1 MQRAERTL
9 KPLADT
15 PQKQATEHPAT
26 NAGLHNSPRM
36 VAQRQ
41 QLRQAFGAAMQL
53 PGGEEI
59 ESQQVVS
66 RRVDPDFATYRGAAV
81 AAVTKVEMQDFYD
94 RFVANEVS
102 RLSAMYVD
110 DDVKDT
116 MRHAD
121 LVFNMFMLNSRDMG
135 EIQDRLNN
143 LVVAVNAADA
153 NIGTLLANRNHN
165 AGTEEAHR
173 DERYRRT
180 GAKPEVGT
188 TQPRTLRGVNSHA
201 EGEQLLTALHNA
213 VNGALGGG
221 AYVLGQVG
229 VRGSAVTGIRS
240 RTNTPFEEGTDDNQ
254 EMSDASDLDFFF
266 TCPGLEAQIRRTQNH
281 LNAGRRLNA
290 GGTMSAQYLAGWLN
304 LGAATNG
311 YAASAALLAA
321 LNGFT
326 AAAEGLTGRKS
337 DVTFIGNPT
346 AGNLAGVADTL
357 IR

>member
-41 QLRQAFGAAMQL
+41 QLRQAFGVAMQL

-59 ESQQVVS
+59 GSQQVVS

-81 AAVTKVEMQDFYD
+81 AAVTKVEMQAFYD

-188 TQPRTLRGVNSHA
+188 TQPRTLRGVNSHS

-221 AYVLGQVG
+221 PYVLGQVG

-266 TCPGLEAQIRRTQNH
+266 TCPGLEAQIKRTEHH
-281 LNAGRRLNA
+281 LDGRGLNA

-337 DVTFIGNPT
+337 DVTFIGNPP
-346 AGNLAGVADTL
+346 AGNLAGAADTL